1 MSIKI
6 SIIIPVYNAE
16 KFLRQCLDSV
26 AQQSYKNIE
35 IICIDD
41 GSVDTSSEILKNFA
55 DKDSRF
61 VYIRQEH
68 SNAAKARNHGLLHC
82 SGEYVTFLDADDFLE
97 RDIIEKYVETTKTNA
112 DIIVSQYKLFDNAKN
127 IGLKTVYGIHT
138 NKRKC
143 FCIMGIKDKKFNIT
157 NIAVWNKLY
166 KLSFIRNNNICF
178 KSHDSLNDMYFG
190 LVSLALAQSIYM
202 CRNVSI
208 NYRIN
213 VMNSISTKILHTKEI
228 FIDVLSEINER
239 LCKEKNWSKFKSDL
253 LLAEKSQL
261 MEFYNRLKKNPLTR
275 ADAQQFRKNMDSFLQ
290 YYSEL

>member
-1 MSIKI
+1 MSVKI

-97 RDIIEKYVETTKTNA
+97 QDIIEKYVETTKTNA

-202 CRNVSI
+202 CRNVSV

-239 LCKEKNWSKFKSDL
+239 LCKEKNWSKFESDL

>member
-97 RDIIEKYVETTKTNA
+97 QDIIEKYVETTKTNA

-202 CRNVSI
+202 CRNVSV

-239 LCKEKNWSKFKSDL
+239 LCKEKNWSKFESDL

>member
-55 DKDSRF
+55 DKDLRF

-82 SGEYVTFLDADDFLE
+82 SGEYVTFLDADDFLKQ
-97 RDIIEKYVETTKTNA
+97 DIIEKYVETTKTNA
-112 DIIVSQYKLFDNAKN
+112 DIIVSQYKLFDNAKH

-202 CRNVSI
+202 CRNVSV